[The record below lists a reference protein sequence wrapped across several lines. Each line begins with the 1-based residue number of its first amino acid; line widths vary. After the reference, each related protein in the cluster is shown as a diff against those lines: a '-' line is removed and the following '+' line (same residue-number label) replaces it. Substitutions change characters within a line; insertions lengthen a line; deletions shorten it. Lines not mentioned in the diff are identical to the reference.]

1 MWAMSAVARQF
12 PAFRTCLVEAL
23 AVHAMLR
30 RRGLPSEMR
39 LGVRTPGSQAASLVA
54 HAWVECDG
62 VVVVGND
69 RDLPQYAVL
78 SAIGRS

>member
-1 MWAMSAVARQF
+1 MSAVARRV

-23 AVHAMLR
+23 AAHAMLR
-30 RRGLPSEMR
+30 RRGFPSELR

-62 VVVVGND
+62 VVVVGDD

-78 SAIGRS
+78 SATRRS